1 MSPSNRVVRFHRT
14 LLALAIA
21 TAMSGCASWP
31 LNFTGGNS
39 LGLLGPETAGATDR
53 GLQGLR
59 SGESALLRLDYDI
72 AKLWIEHG
80 QFNLALQALD
90 RVLATNPG
98 HAEAL
103 NVRAS
108 IHVSTGEY
116 EKAQRDLAKAIMLAP
131 ERAHLHLNL
140 GLLLVQRGDRAMARL
155 ALERAQAIDPGHPRV
170 RQTLASLSDSEPS
183 KVVEQHQARITGADI
198 PRIDFVES
206 QQQTGSGH
214 QALVRITDDSSSPDA
229 VTPPIASSSPS
240 IVEMTG
246 LESGRPRVERVAA
259 DAEEVTRIV
268 RVTGAQ
274 VVSAAQDPGTP
285 AVIAIA
291 PSVLESTRIDI
302 ANGNGITGLARVWR
316 GQLRAVGVQ
325 TASISNWSN
334 FQQPV
339 TRILYRDGYEDAARA
354 LAHRL
359 PVNAELVSMKH
370 LPRADRDVMVVLGRD
385 MRAFRAT
392 ASGWESLAGLADF
405 PAA

>member
-155 ALERAQAIDPGHPRV
+155 NTVNL
-170 RQTLASLSDSEPS
+170 TSLCRHLIVSS
-183 KVVEQHQARITGADI
+183 
-198 PRIDFVES
+198 PRI
-206 QQQTGSGH
+206 Q
-214 QALVRITDDSSSPDA
+214 
-229 VTPPIASSSPS
+229 VT
-240 IVEMTG
+240 
-246 LESGRPRVERVAA
+246 
-259 DAEEVTRIV
+259 
-268 RVTGAQ
+268 
-274 VVSAAQDPGTP
+274 
-285 AVIAIA
+285 
-291 PSVLESTRIDI
+291 
-302 ANGNGITGLARVWR
+302 
-316 GQLRAVGVQ
+316 LR
-325 TASISNWSN
+325 
-334 FQQPV
+334 
-339 TRILYRDGYEDAARA
+339 R
-354 LAHRL
+354 
-359 PVNAELVSMKH
+359 
-370 LPRADRDVMVVLGRD
+370 
-385 MRAFRAT
+385 
-392 ASGWESLAGLADF
+392 
-405 PAA
+405 